1 VTPPTTKRRTPIVG
15 GLLQDGRVEVGTSA
29 MLLAI
34 AVVVAR
40 ARPAAGP
47 ALLLPFVAVH
57 QASRSKVEAD
67 TRRAQ
72 AETLAEQQR
81 RVATAAATAVT
92 PPCSG
97 AWLATYAPTAW

>member
-1 VTPPTTKRRTPIVG
+1 
-15 GLLQDGRVEVGTSA
+15 LLQDRRVEVGTSA

-47 ALLLPFVAVH
+47 ALLLFVAVH